1 MHRTAPAPPDGIVPA
16 MNVTLTL
23 ASCGPRASP
32 ATRIAAAAADWKRH
46 LSDPEL
52 DLTDHEGTFLALVL
66 RVQPV
71 TAYEVSRIYQESPV
85 SSFNTS
91 KGKIYPMI
99 RRLEERG
106 LLAKQRV
113 EGDARGTERLS
124 CTDRGRDAVR
134 AWVREL
140 KPAHVM
146 LEDPLRT
153 KVQSF
158 DLLSP
163 EERVEWVL
171 KAKEALEASL
181 ERLDDYGESVTVPFQ
196 EFVHDNAVRSTRA
209 RIVWLDRMLAQL
221 LRRAN

>member
-1 MHRTAPAPPDGIVPA
+1 M
-16 MNVTLTL
+16 
-23 ASCGPRASP
+23 
-32 ATRIAAAAADWKRH
+32 
-46 LSDPEL
+46 SDPEL

-106 LLAKQRV
+106 LLAKARV
-113 EGDARGTERLS
+113 ESDARGTERLS
-124 CTDRGRDAVR
+124 CTARGRDAVR

-140 KPAHVM
+140 KPTHVM

-158 DLLSP
+158 DLLSA

-196 EFVHDNAVRSTRA
+196 DFVHDNAVRSTRA

>member
-1 MHRTAPAPPDGIVPA
+1 M
-16 MNVTLTL
+16 
-23 ASCGPRASP
+23 SE
-32 ATRIAAAAADWKRH
+32 
-46 LSDPEL
+46 PEL

-66 RVQPV
+66 RAQPV

-106 LLAKQRV
+106 LLAKERV
-113 EGDARGTERLS
+113 ESDARGTERLS
-124 CTDRGRDAVR
+124 CTARGRDAVR
-134 AWVREL
+134 GWVGEL
-140 KPAHVM
+140 KPTHVM

-163 EERVEWVL
+163 QERVEWVL
-171 KAKEALEASL
+171 RAKEALEASL
-181 ERLDDYGESVTVPFQ
+181 ERLDEYGESVTVPFQ
-196 EFVHDNAVRSTRA
+196 DFVHDNAVRSTRA

>member
-1 MHRTAPAPPDGIVPA
+1 
-16 MNVTLTL
+16 
-23 ASCGPRASP
+23 
-32 ATRIAAAAADWKRH
+32 

-85 SSFNTS
+85 SSFNPS

-113 EGDARGTERLS
+113 EDDARGTERLS

-163 EERVEWVL
+163 EDRVEWVL